1 MTNSPNSKSDT
12 LLETSIPEAA
22 SLQSI
27 LCTEELQ
34 RRPSRP
40 SEYEKENRALV
51 KLASTLADS
60 PGTIFQTLA
69 ETILDITQCDSAG
82 LSLLT
87 RDGKTPDAC
96 GERFYWPAIAGIWNP
111 HVGGGTPRN
120 FGPCGDVL
128 DQNRTLLFRHFER
141 RYPYLIP
148 VIPAAEECL
157 LVPFYVAGEA
167 VGTIWAIMHSD
178 RHRFDAEDDRV
189 MASLGKFASSAYQA
203 RMHIED
209 LKIQVAER
217 EKTEAAVRELANGL
231 ETQVRVRTQALERS
245 TRDLLDTN
253 EALQREIAERKT
265 AKEALQ
271 VLELSLRLLVDS
283 IPAPVAVMAPS
294 GEVERVNKPN
304 LEYFGKTFE
313 DLKKWGTSD
322 AVHPDDL
329 PHAVEIWME
338 AIQTGQPYDV
348 KERLR
353 RFDGVYRWFEVRG
366 FPLRSPDGRILNWC
380 VLLTDIDDRQ
390 RAEEALRLSEA
401 HLSQAQRL
409 AHVGSWVWQI
419 AGRKTVYLSEEW
431 YRVFGFDPKVGMP
444 TWEERLQRVHPE
456 DRAKWQAVIDRAID
470 EKSDYDLEVRILP
483 PDTAVRYVHSLGHP
497 VFGSSGELV
506 QFVGV
511 SMDVT
516 QSRQAEQAFRLLVVG
531 TAATTGSDFFQ
542 SLVQHMAQALRARYA
557 FVTTCDDQKHART
570 LAFWKGDGFGEDF
583 DFDIADTPCEK
594 VLHGE
599 VCRYRQGLQDLFP
612 GDKLLA
618 DWQAESYLGVPML
631 DRSNRVI
638 GHLAILD
645 DKPMEADS
653 RAIDLLKIFASRA
666 AAELNRQKAEDELQA
681 ALQERERMREEL
693 AHLAHLNRVS
703 TMGELT
709 ASLAHEIKQP
719 ITAAVT
725 DAQACLRWLDR
736 DQPAVVKAREAASR
750 LIGDAKRASDII
762 SRIGS
767 LFKKDS
773 VHRELVDVN
782 DVIQEMIILLRSEAA
797 RYSITIDSQLS
808 DGLPKITADR
818 IQLQQVLMNLM
829 INGIEA
835 MKDSGKS
842 GELSIKSQDDGNH
855 QVMVSVH
862 DNGTGLPP
870 EQVDQIFNAFFT
882 TKPQGTGLGLAI
894 SRSIVESHGGCLWA
908 TCDNRPG
915 ATFYFTLPIEATAH
929 QAA

>member
-1 MTNSPNSKSDT
+1 MTKSAKSQNDCFPDGAVP
-12 LLETSIPEAA
+12 LE
-22 SLQSI
+22 SI
-27 LCTEELQ
+27 LFTEELH
-34 RRPSRP
+34 RRPSRSP
-40 SEYEKENRALV
+40 DYEQENHALV
-51 KLASTLADS
+51 ALASALADS
-60 PGTIFQTLA
+60 PSTIFQRLA
-69 ETILDITQCDSAG
+69 ETIHDITQCDSAG

-87 RDGKTPDAC
+87 RDGKTPDVC
-96 GERFYWPAIAGIWNP
+96 GERFYWPAIAGVWNP

-167 VGTIWAIMHSD
+167 VGTIWAIMHND
-178 RHRFDAEDDRV
+178 RRRFDAEDDRV

-203 RMHIED
+203 RMHIEH

-217 EKTEAAVRELANGL
+217 EKAEAAVRELANGL
-231 ETQVRVRTQALERS
+231 ETQVRVRTKDLERS

-253 EALQREIAERKT
+253 EALEREIAERKR

-271 VLELSLRLLVDS
+271 VRALNLRLLVDS
-283 IPAPVAVMAPS
+283 IPAPVAVMTPS
-294 GEVERVNKPN
+294 GEVESVNKPN

-401 HLSQAQRL
+401 HLSQAQTL

-419 AGRKTVYLSEEW
+419 AGRKAVYLSEEW

-456 DRAKWQAVIDRAID
+456 DRAKWQAAIDRAID

-497 VFGSSGELV
+497 VLGSSGELV

-557 FVTTCDDQKHART
+557 FVSTCDEQKHART

-583 DFDIADTPCEK
+583 DFEIADTPCEK

-599 VCRYRQGLQDLFP
+599 VCRYRQGLQGLFP

-681 ALQERERMREEL
+681 AMQERERMREEL

-762 SRIGS
+762 SRVGS
-767 LFKKDS
+767 LFKKDIG
-773 VHRELVDVN
+773 HRELVDVN
-782 DVIQEMIILLRSEAA
+782 DVIQEMIMLLRSEAA
-797 RYSITIDSQLS
+797 RYSITIACQLS

-835 MKDSGKS
+835 TKDLSKR
-842 GELSIKSQDDGNH
+842 GELSIKSQEDGNR
-855 QVMVSVH
+855 QVIVSVH
-862 DNGTGLPP
+862 DNGAGLPP
-870 EQVDQIFNAFFT
+870 EQVEQIFNAFFT

-894 SRSIVESHGGCLWA
+894 SRSIVESHGGRLWA
-908 TCDNRPG
+908 TCDNRSG